1 MKKQILAILIIVST
15 IGVSCGGAKVKKL
28 KSGIEF
34 TLLQKGSGKRKMAE
48 GDVITMHMKSMVN
61 DSVLYDSY
69 KMNGGQPVPGNITKP
84 AFSGDIMEGLLL
96 MSEGDSALIT
106 VPADS
111 LFRQGKPEIIKN
123 GDTMKFIIKIVSAKS
138 EAEYKKEMEEAAK
151 KQNAIDDKLIADYV
165 ASKQLTAQKTASGI
179 YYVIEKTGNGKHPSS
194 ADLVKVHYS
203 GTLLDGTKF
212 DSSYDRGEPAEF
224 NLDQVIKGWTEGIPV
239 LDEGGKGTLI
249 IPSSLAYGQNPPPGS
264 PIKPNSVLVFEVE
277 LLKVTPSK

>member
-1 MKKQILAILIIVST
+1 MKNQVLAFLLVIST
-15 IGVSCGGAKVKKL
+15 IAVSCGGTKVQKL

-34 TLLQKGSGKRKMAE
+34 TLLKKGDGKRKMAE

-111 LFRQGKPEIIKN
+111 LFRQGKPEIIKK
-123 GDTMKFIIKIVSAKS
+123 GDTMKFLIKIVSAKTT
-138 EAEYKKEMEEAAK
+138 AEYEKEMEEAAK
-151 KQNAIDDKLIADYV
+151 KQNETDDKLIADYV
-165 ASKQLTAQKTASGI
+165 ASKQLSAQKTASGI
-179 YYVIEKTGNGKHPSS
+179 YYVITKPGNGKHPASN
-194 ADLVKVHYS
+194 DHVKVHYS

-224 NLDQVIKGWTEGIPV
+224 GLDQVIKGWTEGIPM

-249 IPSSLAYGQNPPPGS
+249 IPSSMAYGQNPPPGS

-277 LLKVTPSK
+277 LLAINPAK